1 MGRMTA
7 GRGRT
12 RLSQAIAAALGL
24 SAMTTVL
31 SQTVSFN
38 VPEQDAASA
47 IPEFARQA
55 QLQILAPADKL
66 TGIKTH
72 TISGALDV
80 RAALK
85 QMLEGTG
92 LVIASDD
99 GHTISLRF
107 STGPEKGHSPVT
119 QQESTRPAEDSLE
132 ELVVRGIALKYRPDD
147 QTSATGLALAL
158 VDT

>member
-1 MGRMTA
+1 MTPA
-7 GRGRT
+7 
-12 RLSQAIAAALGL
+12 
-24 SAMTTVL
+24 L

-66 TGIKTH
+66 VGVKTH
-72 TISGALDV
+72 AISGALDA

-85 QMLEGTG
+85 KMLEGTG

-107 STGPEKGHSPVT
+107 SGASEKSTAPTTQSDGGPSGRQP
-119 QQESTRPAEDSLE
+119 
-132 ELVVRGIALKYRPDD
+132 
-147 QTSATGLALAL
+147 
-158 VDT
+158 